1 MNQYILGA
9 IFLLALALMF
19 AGKVAI
25 VFTSVS
31 VNSIV
36 NTDPELRQTAK
47 ILGKP
52 GFHARFNT
60 LTPVQ
65 MKSRMV

>member
-1 MNQYILGA
+1 MS
-9 IFLLALALMF
+9 
-19 AGKVAI
+19 AGRVAS

-36 NTDPELRQTAK
+36 DTVPELRQTAK

-60 LTPVQ
+60 LTPAK
-65 MKSRMV
+65 MKSRVA